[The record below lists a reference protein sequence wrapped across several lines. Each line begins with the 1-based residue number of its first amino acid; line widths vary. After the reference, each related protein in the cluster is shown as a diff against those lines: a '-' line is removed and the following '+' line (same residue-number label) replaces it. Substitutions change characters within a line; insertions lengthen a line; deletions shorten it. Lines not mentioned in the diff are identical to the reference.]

1 MLKAKLEIFCFV
13 LFDEILFLKKH
24 FFKVS
29 SCKKCFSLISRGRG
43 KNVNNIHTFFWV
55 KFLDF
60 SLVFE
65 SFWLSLYCDISGVW
79 RYEEI
84 CLLCSEKKGPKSIRL
99 TGALGWRTRQVKLT
113 DTLGWAVQWA
123 TVDSVTD
130 DCHADRL
137 AKAAWCA
144 KLTGSQSWPARR
156 VWIVFFLWTEE
167 VHFYYSSIRSMEE
180 IIFWGSVFFCFVVL
194 RFFSSFL
201 KS

>member
-156 VWIVFFLWTEE
+156 VWIVFFFSEPRK
-167 VHFYYSSIRSMEE
+167 F
-180 IIFWGSVFFCFVVL
+180 IFITVVL
-194 RFFSSFL
+194 EVWRKLYFGGLFFFASWSFDFFQAF
-201 KS
+201 

>member
-1 MLKAKLEIFCFV
+1 MRFYFWKNP
-13 LFDEILFLKKH
+13 FLKSRLARNVFLLLVEAEEKMSTTFIH
-24 FFKVS
+24 FFGS
-29 SCKKCFSLISRGRG
+29 
-43 KNVNNIHTFFWV
+43 